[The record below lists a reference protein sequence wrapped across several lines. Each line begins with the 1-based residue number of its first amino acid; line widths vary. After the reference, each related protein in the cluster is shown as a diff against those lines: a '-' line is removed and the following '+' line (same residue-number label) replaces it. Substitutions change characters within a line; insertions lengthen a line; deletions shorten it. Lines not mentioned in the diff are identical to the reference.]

1 MTCDKKEENVT
12 MNKGETMA
20 NVNIR
25 IEENLKNEFEKV
37 CESMGM
43 TRDETFEI
51 FARAVVEEGKIPF
64 DVEGNTIL
72 AEFDDIES
80 FKNYTKNL

>member
-1 MTCDKKEENVT
+1 

-43 TRDETFEI
+43 TRDEAFEI

-80 FKNYTKNL
+80 FKKYTKNV

>member
-1 MTCDKKEENVT
+1 

-20 NVNIR
+20 NVNIK

-43 TRDETFEI
+43 TRDEAFEN

>member
-1 MTCDKKEENVT
+1 

-43 TRDETFEI
+43 TRDEAFEN

>member
-1 MTCDKKEENVT
+1 
-12 MNKGETMA
+12 MA

>member
-1 MTCDKKEENVT
+1 MTCDKKEENVI

-20 NVNIR
+20 NVNIK

-43 TRDETFEI
+43 TRDEAFEI

-72 AEFDDIES
+72 VEFDDIES

>member
-1 MTCDKKEENVT
+1 MTCDKKEENVI

-43 TRDETFEI
+43 TWDEAFEN

>member
-1 MTCDKKEENVT
+1 
-12 MNKGETMA
+12 MA

-43 TRDETFEI
+43 TRDEAFEI

-64 DVEGNTIL
+64 DVEGNTII

-80 FKNYTKNL
+80 FKNYTKNLW

>member
-1 MTCDKKEENVT
+1 
-12 MNKGETMA
+12 MA
-20 NVNIR
+20 NVEIKM
-25 IEENLKNEFEKV
+25 EENLKNEFEKV

-43 TRDETFEI
+43 TRDEAFEI

>member
-1 MTCDKKEENVT
+1 
-12 MNKGETMA
+12 MA
-20 NVNIR
+20 NVNIK

-43 TRDETFEI
+43 TRDEAFEI

>member
-1 MTCDKKEENVT
+1 

-43 TRDETFEI
+43 TRDEAFEI

-64 DVEGNTIL
+64 DEEGNQIL

>member
-1 MTCDKKEENVT
+1 M
-12 MNKGETMA
+12 
-20 NVNIR
+20 R
-25 IEENLKNEFEKV
+25 
-37 CESMGM
+37 M
-43 TRDETFEI
+43 TRDEAFEN

>member
-1 MTCDKKEENVT
+1 
-12 MNKGETMA
+12 MA

-25 IEENLKNEFEKV
+25 IEENLKNELEKV

-43 TRDETFEI
+43 TRDEAFEI